1 MLCGYLPFEDP
12 DTGALY
18 KKIMAGT
25 YKIATF
31 VSAEARDLIAK
42 MCAAVAAATT
52 RSSLRCSRSAL
63 RTGSAGSPSSRAVN
77 LLYVNPRHVIDGRL
91 PLASTRSE

>member
-42 MCAAVAAATT
+42 MCATARHGHPAPARARGPPTCRTSHFSSAT
-52 RSSLRCSRSAL
+52 L
-63 RTGSAGSPSSRAVN
+63 
-77 LLYVNPRHVIDGRL
+77 
-91 PLASTRSE
+91 